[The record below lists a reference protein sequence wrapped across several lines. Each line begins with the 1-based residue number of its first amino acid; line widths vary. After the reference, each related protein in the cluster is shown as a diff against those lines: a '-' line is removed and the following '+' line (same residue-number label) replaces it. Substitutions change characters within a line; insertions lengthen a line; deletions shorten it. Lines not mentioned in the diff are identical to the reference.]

1 MPSGSGASGGER
13 VARKDRERA
22 RKRRA
27 IQRARREAGDQPPP
41 KAEEPAA
48 RTRTAARSTTRTA
61 ARRPAARAA
70 GGGRPQA
77 QPLKKAQVGDVDRK
91 GRVYERPM
99 LLHPKVALLIYFIV
113 LGVGLVSLL
122 RRDPTLQAVGYG
134 AFAIGM
140 LVIADSKTTWL
151 RAAPFIVLAAALAA
165 GAVALAVGLG

>member
-27 IQRARREAGDQPPP
+27 IQRARRESGYEPPP
-41 KAEEPAA
+41 KAEQPAA
-48 RTRTAARSTTRTA
+48 RTRTAAKTA
-61 ARRPAARAA
+61 ARPAARAA
-70 GGGRPQA
+70 GGSRA
-77 QPLKKAQVGDVDRK
+77 QLLKKAQVGDVDRK

-99 LLHPKVALLIYFIV
+99 LLHPKIALYIYFLV
-113 LGVGLVSLL
+113 LGIGLVSLL

-134 AFAIGM
+134 AFAVGM

-151 RAAPFIVLAAALAA
+151 RAAPFIVLAGALAA

>member
-1 MPSGSGASGGER
+1 MPSDGGASGGER

-27 IQRARREAGDQPPP
+27 IQRARREAGYQPEP
-41 KAEEPAA
+41 KAEQPAT
-48 RTRTAARSTTRTA
+48 RTRPRTE
-61 ARRPAARAA
+61 ARRPAA
-70 GGGRPQA
+70 GGRA
-77 QPLKKAQVGDVDRK
+77 QSPLLKKAQVGDVDRK

-99 LLHPKVALLIYFIV
+99 LLHPRIALYIYFLV

-134 AFAIGM
+134 AFAVGM

-151 RAAPFIVLAAALAA
+151 RALPFIVLAAALAA
-165 GAVALAVGLG
+165 GAVVLAVGLG

>member
-22 RKRRA
+22 RRRRA
-27 IQRARREAGDQPPP
+27 IQRARREAGYEPPP
-41 KAEEPAA
+41 KAEQPAAKTAAKTRTAAKPAA
-48 RTRTAARSTTRTA
+48 RT
-61 ARRPAARAA
+61 A

-77 QPLKKAQVGDVDRK
+77 QQLLKKAQVGDVDRK

-99 LLHPKVALLIYFIV
+99 LLHPKIALYVYFMV
-113 LGVGLVSLL
+113 LGIGLVSLL

-134 AFAIGM
+134 AFAVGM
-140 LVIADSKTTWL
+140 LVIADSKTTWT
-151 RAAPFIVLAAALAA
+151 RAAPFIVLAAALGA

>member
-22 RKRRA
+22 RRRHA
-27 IQRARREAGDQPPP
+27 IARARREAGYEPPP
-41 KAEEPAA
+41 KAAQPAAKTAVKSSTAAKPAA
-48 RTRTAARSTTRTA
+48 RRT
-61 ARRPAARAA
+61 A

-99 LLHPKVALLIYFIV
+99 LLHPKIALYIYFVV
-113 LGVGLVSLL
+113 LGIGLVSLL
-122 RRDPTLQAVGYG
+122 RHDPTLQAVGYG
-134 AFAIGM
+134 AFAVGM

-151 RAAPFIVLAAALAA
+151 RAAPFIVVAVALAA